1 MHLFK
6 RLPESYTLRNRV
18 LAWSRVWSRNREGAR
33 LERPSSHVAAN
44 GVGSSERMLV
54 VYLAGVPLCRDAVLE
69 LAGLL
74 DDLDDELAEPPEGL
88 AELRGTLRERR
99 IA

>member
-1 MHLFK
+1 
-6 RLPESYTLRNRV
+6 
-18 LAWSRVWSRNREGAR
+18 
-33 LERPSSHVAAN
+33 
-44 GVGSSERMLV
+44 MLV